1 LGLRSVFIPVEN
13 TPRIEKTARR
23 RLWIFGS
30 SAIVLAPNSVFTV
43 STTLYLSGESSRMM
57 WRVPSRV
64 AATSGDRETFG
75 KLRAPTASRQ
85 AYIPMRAAQTNLPKH
100 GNEGCSCVLGLPD
113 YLQAKLNLPR
123 LG

>member
-1 LGLRSVFIPVEN
+1 
-13 TPRIEKTARR
+13 
-23 RLWIFGS
+23 LWVFGS

-43 STTLYLSGESSRMM
+43 STTLYLSGESSWMM

-64 AATSGDRETFG
+64 AATSGARETFG
-75 KLRAPTASRQ
+75 KLHAPTASRQ
-85 AYIPMRAAQTNLPKH
+85 GYLPMRAAQPIYRSTAMKVAVVF
-100 GNEGCSCVLGLPD
+100 CGLPD